1 MKRSLP
7 GSLRHKALEPS
18 NPSDDLQKAFTAP
31 ELSDEWSEML
41 LSSDHIEDLDLSG
54 PAIEGSLSSC
64 YNTKPNLSGTT
75 QVDGG
80 MTALYKALTELY

>member
-1 MKRSLP
+1 MNRSLP

-18 NPSDDLQKAFTAP
+18 DPIDNSQKAFTAP
-31 ELSDEWSEML
+31 ELSDEWPAML

-64 YNTKPNLSGTT
+64 YNTEPNLSGTT
-75 QVDGG
+75 QIHGG
-80 MTALYKALTELY
+80 VTSLHIALTELH